1 MTARLMLV
9 IVGFTV
15 SLLLL
20 ADLVPYV
27 SGSNLDPGGL
37 VGVKATY
44 TCPPRE
50 VWFSDIRV
58 AENVYMYAG
67 VPSIAF
73 FYKYPRVLANITMA
87 VEQLDRHIDITKAV
101 ERIKKQR
108 SVPSDLEVRL
118 RESLREAVLYA
129 RELKRVDF
137 SDERFDFALRSLRSA
152 L

>member
-27 SGSNLDPGGL
+27 SGSNLDSGGL

-50 VWFSDIRV
+50 VWFS
-58 AENVYMYAG
+58 E
-67 VPSIAF
+67 
-73 FYKYPRVLANITMA
+73 YKGC
-87 VEQLDRHIDITKAV
+87 
-101 ERIKKQR
+101 
-108 SVPSDLEVRL
+108 
-118 RESLREAVLYA
+118 
-129 RELKRVDF
+129 
-137 SDERFDFALRSLRSA
+137 
-152 L
+152 